1 MKKILMNLRVKKP
14 TQGEGIVYIIGGNL
28 ILLLKFIFQLLW
40 SIFQLLLYLLKKM
53 FGCFCSKRVGASNK
67 VGSKGSKW
75 EDSSL
80 SEKDFNVAISRM
92 KSLKENQFIGRF
104 LEVMRFYES
113 NSASIEIDVKGR
125 VHFIPF
131 IYIPYFRFLPK
142 DLKTEFNDTVDR
154 SSRDLKV
161 RGLIFKHKKIINSS
175 RNTYNVDRLVKNIEI
190 IKVFYKYLE
199 TLKLITF
206 LLGIALNIII
216 LVAYSTV
223 DNPTEEDDLQTV
235 KFKDENTERLRAPYF
250 LISKQ
255 VGFAMAAFNIIVIM
269 VLHIR
274 HLPQIKEYLVSEEG
288 WKLFQFYFSS
298 GVFYYLLYLACTFLG
313 MFIHPFFFA
322 FALTDCINRF
332 STMKIIFR
340 AIYLPRKSLM
350 LTLCLILI
358 FCYVFAL
365 VWYSSQD
372 QILNIAAQRFPDN
385 MPELSEASN
394 QNRFPDVYSGTA
406 GERSLPDV
414 ITKKDN
420 QYCCKNMLLCF
431 VCLIDNLIKN
441 DAKVGTVMSGEN
453 NQKPL
458 DYDFWIFGYDNVVL
472 IVLKLL
478 LMEILSGLIIDT
490 FGALRDQDISKNL
503 DLKGSCFVCGLTV
516 EEFERPGC
524 VDFDTHIE
532 TEHYMWNYIAF
543 LAYLQEK
550 EPDDYDGIELYVTK
564 EINNTSISWVPN
576 GTTFFLDQNQN
587 SAQWLETLEV
597 VNKDA
602 DQIGNKV
609 QRIKMIMKNIGDQF
623 KEQGKE
629 EPKKQKKANLS
640 T

>member
-14 TQGEGIVYIIGGNL
+14 PQGEGIVYIIGGNF
-28 ILLLKFIFQLLW
+28 ILLLRFIFELLW
-40 SIFQLLLYLLKKM
+40 SIFQLILYLLKKI
-53 FGCFCSKRVGASNK
+53 FGCFCAKKVGVSNK
-67 VGSKGSKW
+67 VASKGSKL
-75 EDSSL
+75 EESSP

-92 KSLKENQFIGRF
+92 KSLKENQFIERF

-113 NSASIEIDVKGR
+113 NSASIEVEVKGR

-131 IYIPYFRFLPK
+131 IYIPYFKFLPK

-161 RGLIFKHKKIINSS
+161 RGLIFAHKKIINSS
-175 RNTYNVDRLVKNIEI
+175 KNTYNVDKLVKNIEVV
-190 IKVFYKYLE
+190 KVFYKYLE

-206 LLGIALNIII
+206 LFGIALNIII
-216 LVAYSTV
+216 LIAYSTV
-223 DNPTEEDDLQTV
+223 DNPTEEDDLLTV
-235 KFKDENTERLRAPYF
+235 KMKDENTERLRLPYF
-250 LISKQ
+250 TLSKN
-255 VGFAMAAFNIIVIM
+255 VGYGMAAFNIIVIM

-274 HLPQIKEYLVSEEG
+274 HLPQIKEYLVSEEVK
-288 WKLFQFYFSS
+288 KLFLFYFSS
-298 GVFYYLLYLACTFLG
+298 GVFYYTIYLVCTFLG

-372 QILNIAAQRFPDN
+372 QILNIAALRFPDAL
-385 MPELSEASN
+385 PELSEAGN

-406 GERSLPDV
+406 GERNLPNP

-453 NQKPL
+453 NQQPL

-490 FGALRDQDISKNL
+490 FGALRDQDISKTL
-503 DLKGSCFVCGLTV
+503 DLKGSCFICGLTV

-532 TEHYMWNYIAF
+532 TEHYMWNYIGY

-550 EPDDYDGIELYVTK
+550 EPDDYDGVELYVTK
-564 EINNTSISWVPN
+564 EIHNTSISWIPN
-576 GTTFFLDQNQN
+576 GNTFFLDQNQN
-587 SAQWLETLEV
+587 STQWLETLEG
-597 VNKDA
+597 VNKEA
-602 DQIGNKV
+602 DQITSKV
-609 QRIKMIMKNIGDQF
+609 QRIKMIMKNIGEEFFESSKDQS
-623 KEQGKE
+623 
-629 EPKKQKKANLS
+629 KKPKKANLA